1 MAKTSDLRLG
11 DGTRIP
17 ILYEDRAV
25 LAIDKPPGWMLV
37 PSTWNRTNWNLQ
49 LALESCVRGGAFWAV
64 QRHLKFVRYVHR
76 LDAETSGVLL
86 LAKSPGALRGLSELF
101 ETRRMEK
108 TYLAVVEG
116 VPKWQEWVCS
126 LKIGLDPQE
135 PGRMSVN
142 GPDGKEAETVFQVQE
157 AGQGR
162 ALVLARPHTGRTH
175 QIRVHLAA
183 GGHPVVGD
191 AIYGR
196 PGGKPVANGLALRAV
211 ALAYVDPVQKRPIFI
226 EASRAEFLRKFGF
239 GPPRP
244 AVQRASGAKT
254 A

>member
-37 PSTWNRTNWNLQ
+37 PSTWNRTHWNLQ
-49 LALESCVRGGAFWAV
+49 LALESCLRGGAFWAV
-64 QRHLKFVRYVHR
+64 QRHLKFIRYVHR
-76 LDAETSGVLL
+76 LDADTSGVLL
-86 LAKSPGALRGLSELF
+86 LAKSPGALRVLSELF

-116 VPKWQEWVCS
+116 VPKAQEWTCN
-126 LKIGLDPQE
+126 LKIGLDPQQA
-135 PGRMSVN
+135 GRMSVD
-142 GPDGKEAETVFQVQE
+142 GPEAKDAETVFQVQE
-157 AGQGR
+157 TAPGR

-191 AIYGR
+191 ALYGR
-196 PGGKPVANGLALRAV
+196 RGSKPAASGLALRAV

-226 EASRAEFLRKFGF
+226 DASRKEFLRKFGF
-239 GPPRP
+239 GQAKPPGKSP
-244 AVQRASGAKT
+244 SGAK
-254 A
+254 AV